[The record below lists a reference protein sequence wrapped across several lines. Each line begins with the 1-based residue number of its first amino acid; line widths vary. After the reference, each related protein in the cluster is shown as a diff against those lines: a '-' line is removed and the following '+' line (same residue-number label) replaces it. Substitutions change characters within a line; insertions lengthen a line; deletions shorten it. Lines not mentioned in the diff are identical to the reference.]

1 MSDPSGSS
9 HTRRLSSKEMSAAL
23 ADFVAEC
30 EGLAPGRVR
39 VEGLGRLVGGSSR
52 LMWSADVELDRT
64 SGPERREV
72 VLRQDPPGRIAP
84 GRMGMEFDLLGVVAA
99 AGVPVPRVYWCDPTA
114 ERLGAPFFAME
125 RLTAETIPRRLLRD
139 EKYAGARAG
148 LCDQLGQALATIHGI
163 DLGDSP
169 LGQLLE
175 APESPASAAES
186 EIRKTADGYRTLALE
201 PHPVLDLAERWLLA
215 HAPTTDRLHLVHG
228 DFRLGNFMFDESG
241 LVAVLDWELAHWGDP
256 VEDLAWICV
265 RAWRFGRHELPAA
278 GLATREALVAS
289 YEAAGGAP
297 VDLEALHFWEVMGNF
312 KLALVFIGQ
321 ARAYLDGAHKTVDL
335 AALGRR
341 IAEPEAELLVL
352 LEEAG

>member
-1 MSDPSGSS
+1 MS
-9 HTRRLSSKEMSAAL
+9 TEAMSAAL

-52 LMWSADVELDRT
+52 LMWSADVELDRAEG
-64 SGPERREV
+64 SERREI

-84 GRMGMEFDLLGVVAA
+84 GQMGMEFDLLGAA
-99 AGVPVPRVYWCDPTA
+99 ARAGVPVPEVYWCDPTA

-139 EKYAGARAG
+139 DRYAGARAR
-148 LCDQLGQALATIHGI
+148 LCDQLGQALATIHAM

-169 LGQLLE
+169 LARKLD
-175 APESPASAAES
+175 APEAGSSAADS
-186 EIRKTADGYRTLALE
+186 EIRKTADGYRMLALE

-215 HAPTTDRLHLVHG
+215 HAPTTDRLRVVHG

-241 LVAVLDWELAHWGDP
+241 LVAVLDWEISHWGDP
-256 VEDLAWICV
+256 VEDLAWLCV
-265 RAWRFGRHELPAA
+265 RAWRFGRHELQAA
-278 GLATREALVAS
+278 GLATREQLVAS
-289 YEAAGGAP
+289 YEAAGGEA
-297 VDLEALHFWEVMGNF
+297 VDLEVLRFWEVLGNF
-312 KLALVFIGQ
+312 KLALVFISQ
-321 ARAYLDGAHKTVDL
+321 ARAYLDGAHQTVDL

-341 IAEPEAELLVL
+341 IAEPEAELLAL